1 MHSFLCRAA
10 VVAAVAVGLA
20 AAAPAAGEEIFPLA
34 EVAPGQMGFGLS
46 VFSGAAPERF
56 EVEVLGV
63 WRNVRPNTSYILGRL
78 TGRGLEESGVVAGM
92 SGSPV
97 YIDGRLAGAVAFA
110 WPFSREAVAGIT
122 PIETMRRLLEEGVL
136 AAAPARGGT
145 PLTPA
150 DLVGGRLDAAA
161 LAGHLRS
168 ALAAPFAEATTG
180 VQWMAAGFGE
190 GSRGLLGEALGS
202 VAPAGA
208 GEGVPDPSLEPGSA
222 VAGVLVDG
230 DLRLAATGTVTDRS
244 GDRLLAFGH
253 RLLGLGPMRLPM
265 ASAEVV
271 TVLSSQMSSFKISNV
286 GRVVGAF
293 DYDQLAGIRG
303 QLGLEASTVPMAVV
317 VRGGRERT
325 IRLRIADLPVVT
337 PSLVAISLLGAIDS
351 DVEAAGSRGVDI
363 DARFDLGPR
372 GVLEVRQ
379 SFDGE
384 GAPLLAAVY
393 LFAVTGYL
401 LQNPLEQV
409 TVEAIDV
416 DVDRFAEPRT
426 ARLVGAHVART
437 LVRPGERVALN
448 VDLVAYRGEPF
459 RRSLE
464 LEVPTGLRDGRYFL
478 LVGDGTSMDV
488 ARIAIQKAEP
498 VNFRQA
504 LAFLRSLH
512 SRRQLVV
519 LGVFPEPG
527 LSVAGEVLPQ
537 LPGSVRSL
545 WAAAAS
551 GSAVPLELALAQE
564 DGIELDTPVEGVV
577 RIDLEV
583 ERREPLGGEGED
595 GEESPEGPV
604 EEAAGGEKTGPP
616 AAADG

>member
-1 MHSFLCRAA
+1 MAA
-10 VVAAVAVGLA
+10 AIAIP
-20 AAAPAAGEEIFPLA
+20 AAAPALTASEAGAGEIFPLA
-34 EVAPGQMGFGLS
+34 EVAAGQVGFGLS
-46 VFSGAAPERF
+46 VFSGAEPERF
-56 EVEVLGV
+56 DVEVLGV
-63 WRNVRPNTSYILGRL
+63 WRNVQPDTSYILGRL
-78 TGRGLEESGVVAGM
+78 TGRGLAESGVIAGM

-122 PIETMRRLLEEGVL
+122 PIETMRRLLEE
-136 AAAPARGGT
+136 AAAPAAPVRGGT

-150 DLVGGRLDAAA
+150 DLVAGELDPAA
-161 LAGHLRS
+161 LVEGLRS
-168 ALAAPFAEATTG
+168 ALATPFADASTGLQWSAT
-180 VQWMAAGFGE
+180 GFGE
-190 GSRGLLGEALGS
+190 SSRRLLGRALGN
-202 VAPAGA
+202 VAPAGSSA
-208 GEGVPDPSLEPGSA
+208 GAGQGAPAPTLAPGSA
-222 VAGVLVDG
+222 VAVVLVDG

-253 RLLGLGPMRLPM
+253 RLLGLGPTRLPM
-265 ASAEVV
+265 ASAEIV
-271 TVLSSQMSSFKISNV
+271 TVLSNQLSSFKISNV
-286 GRVVGAF
+286 GEVVGAF

-303 QLGLEASTVPMAVV
+303 QLGLEAPTVPMEVV
-317 VRGGRERT
+317 IRGGRERKV
-325 IRLRIADLPVVT
+325 RLQVADLPVIT
-337 PSLVAISLLGAIDS
+337 PSLVATSLLAAIDS
-351 DVEAAGSRGVDI
+351 DVESAGSRGVDI
-363 DARFDLGPR
+363 DAEYDLGSR
-372 GVLEVRQ
+372 GLLRVRQ

-384 GAPLLAAVY
+384 GAPLKAAVY

-409 TVEAIDV
+409 RVEAIAV
-416 DVDRFAEPRT
+416 EVDRFVEPRT

-478 LVGDGTSMDV
+478 LVGDGISMDV
-488 ARIAIQKAEP
+488 ARLAIEKAEP

-504 LAFLRSLH
+504 LGFLRSLH
-512 SRRQLVV
+512 SRRDLVV
-519 LGVFPEPG
+519 LGVFAGPG

-551 GSAVPLELALAQE
+551 GGAVPLELALAQE
-564 DGIELDTPVEGVV
+564 DGIELETPVEGAV

-583 ERREPLGGEGED
+583 ERREPLGGD
-595 GEESPEGPV
+595 GEGAGEEPE
-604 EEAAGGEKTGPP
+604 PP
-616 AAADG
+616 ASPDTSAGSPGAQADG

>member
-1 MHSFLCRAA
+1 MA
-10 VVAAVAVGLA
+10 VAAIGLPG
-20 AAAPAAGEEIFPLA
+20 AAPASGEEIFPLA
-34 EVAPGQMGFGLS
+34 EVAPGQVGFGLS
-46 VFSGAAPERF
+46 VFSGAEPERF
-56 EVEVLGV
+56 DVEVLGV
-63 WRNVRPNTSYILGRL
+63 WKNVRPDTSYILGRL
-78 TGRGLEESGVVAGM
+78 TGRGLEVSGVIAGM

-122 PIETMRRLLEEGVL
+122 PIESMRRLLEEVDVP
-136 AAAPARGGT
+136 AVPARGGT
-145 PLTPA
+145 PLAPA
-150 DLVGGRLDAAA
+150 DLVSGKLDAAA
-161 LAGHLRS
+161 LAERLRS
-168 ALAAPFAEATTG
+168 ALAAPIAEATTG

-190 GSRGLLGEALGS
+190 SSRRLLSESLGS

-208 GEGVPDPSLEPGSA
+208 AGPGPAPGLQPGSA

-271 TVLSSQMSSFKISNV
+271 TVLSNQMSSFKISNV
-286 GRVVGAF
+286 GQVVGAF

-303 QLGLEASTVPMAVV
+303 ELGLEAPTVPMAVDI
-317 VRGGRERT
+317 RGSGQRT

-363 DARFDLGPR
+363 DARFDLGSR
-372 GVLEVRQ
+372 GSLTVRQ

-384 GAPLLAAVY
+384 GAPLQAAVY

-401 LQNPLEQV
+401 LQNPLERV
-409 TVEAIDV
+409 RVEAIDV
-416 DVDRFAEPRT
+416 DVDRFDEPRT

-504 LAFLRSLH
+504 LAFLSSLH
-512 SRRQLVV
+512 SRRELVV

-527 LSVAGEVLPQ
+527 LAVAGEVLPQ

-551 GSAVPLELALAQE
+551 GGAVPLELALAQE
-564 DGIELDTPVEGVV
+564 DGIELETPVEGVV

-583 ERREPLGGEGED
+583 ERREPLGAENED
-595 GEESPEGPV
+595 GEGSPEAPA
-604 EEAAGGEKTGPP
+604 EEAGTADAGGS
-616 AAADG
+616 ASADG